1 MNLHND
7 DGTLNEA
14 GQKIVDILDSKE
26 FMSDLYEGLD
36 KKTRDELGQFYTP
49 AKICIQMIEMFKT
62 TEFSEKN
69 ILDPCCGS
77 GNLLIAMLAAD
88 ADSDKIY
95 GNDYDERAVKL
106 CRNRINRACDILGK
120 PRIQD
125 WQIHQG
131 NALQVRCLIEFGKEY
146 DANYNPEYIDD
157 LEYAQSYEHDE
168 EQTFL
173 GETRVYHV
181 KELSWAD
188 ENKKA
193 QERLENK
200 QQLEKRNMQK
210 TTEKTEKTEQVNL
223 FEDFFGGN

>member
-62 TEFSEKN
+62 TEFSGKN

-77 GNLLIAMLAAD
+77 GNLLIAMLAAG
-88 ADSDKIY
+88 ADSDKLY

-106 CRNRINRACDILGK
+106 CRNRINKACDILGK
-120 PRIQD
+120 PHIQD

-131 NALQVRCLIEFGKEY
+131 NALIPDCLTEFSPEY
-146 DANYNPEYIDD
+146 DNTILKELLKRRNGLKGGWLANPEHYV
-157 LEYAQSYEHDE
+157 AK
-168 EQTFL
+168 
-173 GETRVYHV
+173 GEGY
-181 KELSWAD
+181 
-188 ENKKA
+188 
-193 QERLENK
+193 QPG
-200 QQLEKRNMQK
+200 
-210 TTEKTEKTEQVNL
+210 L
-223 FEDFFGGN
+223 FEDFFGEN